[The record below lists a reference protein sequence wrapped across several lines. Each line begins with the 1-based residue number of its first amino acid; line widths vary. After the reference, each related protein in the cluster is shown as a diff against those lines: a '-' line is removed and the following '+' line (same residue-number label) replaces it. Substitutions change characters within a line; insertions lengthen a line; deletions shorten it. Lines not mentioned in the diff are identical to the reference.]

1 MSDQRWSSCC
11 TLLRMANTM
20 ITRKTWWLRVV
31 DFVQHASIFA
41 DGIYQYRTARFV
53 VDEEDGPEW
62 VSYWK
67 RRAFYTKISIIYS
80 LYMVMTPESFLPA
93 KANHQK
99 PCCCCLH
106 IKRLPGTRYIQ
117 GYVIR
122 HPEPKNFRQT
132 AFLSFSIFPPCF
144 LSLHGKKVS
153 FWEGDRKYHPPSSPG
168 GPSTTSSTSAR
179 FAQAFGRSFSA
190 LFTLHYCT
198 WFTSSSR

>member
-1 MSDQRWSSCC
+1 MEYSPRTS
-11 TLLRMANTM
+11 
-20 ITRKTWWLRVV
+20 V
-31 DFVQHASIFA
+31 HH
-41 DGIYQYRTARFV
+41 YRTRNRNA
-53 VDEEDGPEW
+53 GPVW
-62 VSYWK
+62 ISYLYTNGITSK
-67 RRAFYTKISIIYS
+67 YMRKGVFYTKISIIYS

-122 HPEPKNFRQT
+122 HPEPKKFRQT

-198 WFTSSSR
+198 